1 MNNSMVM
8 MEEVRK
14 PDVPST
20 LEAQIG
26 SIAEG
31 IQQLGRCKIDL
42 GKTEREEE
50 ARGTAA
56 ARGAPPRGRRKL
68 RIY

>member
-14 PDVPST
+14 PGVPSM
-20 LEAQIG
+20 LEAQLG

-42 GKTEREEE
+42 GKREEGKRE
-50 ARGTAA
+50 RRAEVQERQQ
-56 ARGAPPRGRRKL
+56 GRPHGGGES
-68 RIY
+68 

>member
-20 LEAQIG
+20 LEAQLG

-31 IQQLGRCKIDL
+31 YNSWRVFAK
-42 GKTEREEE
+42 
-50 ARGTAA
+50 AS
-56 ARGAPPRGRRKL
+56 
-68 RIY
+68 RIWYNTYWD